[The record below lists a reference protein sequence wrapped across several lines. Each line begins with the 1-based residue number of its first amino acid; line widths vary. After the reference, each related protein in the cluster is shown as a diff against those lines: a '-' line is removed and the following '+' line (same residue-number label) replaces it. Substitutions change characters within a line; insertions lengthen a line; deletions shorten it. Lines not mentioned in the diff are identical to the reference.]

1 MSFSHDDGIE
11 EPPPLSLRH
20 STGSAGDEPALLSGA
35 FATTDFAESA
45 LPAYVPLAAPHTT
58 KKSKAAATTAAA
70 AATGGDDHYAHVGDS
85 DDSDVSDGDGDNDN
99 DADENTEDTT
109 SRSDGG
115 GKSSSGVMRADD
127 GAGVLES
134 VASLKWST
142 GEIQPPVQ
150 VGDDD
155 DAAVFDGGDSVQ
167 ASSSKHSHRSG
178 ESRPDSV
185 AAAAPAVVDADANVS
200 WRIDPHEVQM
210 IKEIGRGSFGA
221 VYTAKLRGSDV
232 AVKKLYSTT
241 SDAGILADFSAEVS
255 IMTKLRHP
263 HVLLFMGASS
273 EPGALFIVFEY
284 MPRGS
289 VYDLLH
295 DPVLGARLTFA
306 AKMDIARQTAQGMN
320 WLHLSKPPFLH
331 RDLKTGNLLVDN
343 NWTVKVCDFGLSQV
357 KKATPS
363 STAKVSAD
371 SDGTLHSNPVLL
383 GTPLWMAPEILSGAS
398 AEPDESA
405 DVYAYGIVLWEIITR
420 QEPYPEV
427 QSFDE
432 LVELVVVRNER
443 PLFPPDT
450 PRSLIEL
457 AARCWHRSRSQR
469 PPFAEILESLTD
481 VIIDGVLIDQ
491 RACTFWK
498 RRLYEQDTV
507 PWETFRDNLADELHL
522 KLPKD
527 GIAWRCLLAL
537 IAVAGGGAEA
547 VQRDKHGVGSGAAL
561 RRAMSHSISPTGS
574 NASSVAIACAAA
586 DKKDEIVVHMSDF
599 GRLLQYMGPLDAM
612 FVENIE
618 AIVRKRWFWGDVP
631 TAESEALVQK
641 CGKGSFL
648 VRFSTSD
655 VGGFAITVLS
665 KGGRTK
671 HFRIGHKRNEFTLGQ
686 QTRSSIFELV
696 DAFGKELFMIQ
707 PCSDHPFS
715 PLYRQTVVNTAQM
728 SAYFDADLT
737 GASGSYALQP

>member
-58 KKSKAAATTAAA
+58 SKKSKAPAGAAG
-70 AATGGDDHYAHVGDS
+70 ATGSGDGVDHYAQVGDS
-85 DDSDVSDGDGDNDN
+85 DDSADGDS
-99 DADENTEDTT
+99 DAHSENTEDTT

-115 GKSSSGVMRADD
+115 GKTSTGVMRADD

-150 VGDDD
+150 VDD
-155 DAAVFDGGDSVQ
+155 DAASAFDGHDSVQ

-178 ESRPDSV
+178 DEKSRPGSV
-185 AAAAPAVVDADANVS
+185 AAAPAVVVDADANVS

-363 STAKVSAD
+363 STAGKVSAD

-427 QSFDE
+427 QS
-432 LVELVVVRNER
+432 LSWRRAAGTARAASARRL
-443 PLFPPDT
+443 
-450 PRSLIEL
+450 PRFS
-457 AARCWHRSRSQR
+457 SRS
-469 PPFAEILESLTD
+469 PTSSLTACCSTSARARSGRD
-481 VIIDGVLIDQ
+481 
-491 RACTFWK
+491 ACTTTTRCRG
-498 RRLYEQDTV
+498 RRSAT
-507 PWETFRDNLADELHL
+507 T
-522 KLPKD
+522 
-527 GIAWRCLLAL
+527 WRPSSTSSCQRTAL
-537 IAVAGGGAEA
+537 
-547 VQRDKHGVGSGAAL
+547 RGAACW
-561 RRAMSHSISPTGS
+561 R
-574 NASSVAIACAAA
+574 
-586 DKKDEIVVHMSDF
+586 
-599 GRLLQYMGPLDAM
+599 
-612 FVENIE
+612 
-618 AIVRKRWFWGDVP
+618 
-631 TAESEALVQK
+631 
-641 CGKGSFL
+641 
-648 VRFSTSD
+648 
-655 VGGFAITVLS
+655 
-665 KGGRTK
+665 
-671 HFRIGHKRNEFTLGQ
+671 
-686 QTRSSIFELV
+686 
-696 DAFGKELFMIQ
+696 
-707 PCSDHPFS
+707 
-715 PLYRQTVVNTAQM
+715 
-728 SAYFDADLT
+728 
-737 GASGSYALQP
+737 